1 MAMRLRIWEVSTSGL
16 NLSLSEDMSCQPTTL
31 CQRPPL
37 IRVGHLF
44 CSFIPNLFRSP
55 TVIPWYVVWYIPYI
69 TWIALYNTLFMIL
82 CVFIISVTYLPMDR
96 RPPLGELTQHR
107 QTGVFIVI
115 ISPRLTGHSERTL
128 GVVSTLCP

>member
-1 MAMRLRIWEVSTSGL
+1 MVCCVVYSIYHMDSIVL
-16 NLSLSEDMSCQPTTL
+16 
-31 CQRPPL
+31 
-37 IRVGHLF
+37 H
-44 CSFIPNLFRSP
+44 FIYDF
-55 TVIPWYVVWYIPYI
+55 V
-69 TWIALYNTLFMIL
+69 
-82 CVFIISVTYLPMDR
+82 CVFIISVTYLAMDR

>member
-1 MAMRLRIWEVSTSGL
+1 MW
-16 NLSLSEDMSCQPTTL
+16 
-31 CQRPPL
+31 
-37 IRVGHLF
+37 VGHLF

-55 TVIPWYVVWYIPYI
+55 TVIPWYDVCYILYG

-82 CVFIISVTYLPMDR
+82 CVFIISVTYLAMDR